1 MIVLEEERIRSKLI
15 GLVRSTVENMVAK
28 FEVQTKMT
36 ELFEI
41 RDGLKQG
48 DGLAPLLFNLVM
60 ELVVRKV
67 TADRYD
73 KLQYTVMQRAVYAD
87 DTVYA

>member
-1 MIVLEEERIRSKLI
+1 
-15 GLVRSTVENMVAK
+15 VAK
-28 FEVQTKMT
+28 VEVQTEMT

-67 TADRYD
+67 TADRND
-73 KLQYTVMQRAVYAD
+73 KLQYTLTERAVCR
-87 DTVYA
+87 

>member
-1 MIVLEEERIRSKLI
+1 M
-15 GLVRSTVENMVAK
+15 AK
-28 FEVQTKMT
+28 VEVQTEMT

-60 ELVVRKV
+60 ELVLRKV
-67 TADRYD
+67 TADRSD
-73 KLQYTVMQRAVYAD
+73 KLQYTLIQRAVYAH
-87 DTVYA
+87 DTAYT